1 MNIADSSEDSTVI
14 ETQNSAHPPQL
25 EQTNCPFY
33 SVLPDS
39 GYSII
44 NVPILQPAPE
54 QHNLAIVMENSEDS
68 TRLDWVAEPDSEQQA
83 QVNSEFQQMLTLN
96 EELRQANSDLYT
108 QVEHLKTELAEA
120 EKIFQ
125 WQKTRSSVTESIFEQ
140 QNQELAAA
148 QEQIRLLSENLE
160 SARQT
165 VQHQEIYIDTYK
177 SQLQISQQRIAQLE
191 RECSSL
197 QTNYTEQ
204 SQQLLHL
211 ENTCRELR
219 ARLMRQQ
226 RQTLQFKAALEKCL
240 ETSIPQESSEYPS
253 GIPDIHKKH
262 SRFSQKARSLF
273 PNAQPIKPW
282 SAEPELETNPLS
294 NSWVE
299 PSTPPL
305 DTNSATVTPPV
316 SEPHTSPSPSPSPQV
331 SELAADSEIFT
342 AESVSHL
349 NQQIDSLIQMF
360 FVSQS
365 PSSPTESVPPQAEET
380 LIVDHAVAAEKEE
393 EPQTP
398 IVEIPDHTHHSSPS
412 NQTVS
417 VVNEPIILST
427 QPEPQNM
434 TVELEDYWLDTS
446 TATPPIST
454 TEAIPDSYSPSP
466 LIYPDRPPKGRKSL
480 ASVELPNFRRPQM
493 K

>member
-14 ETQNSAHPPQL
+14 ETQNSAHPSQL
-25 EQTNCPFY
+25 EQTNSPFY
-33 SVLPDS
+33 SVLPDT

-54 QHNLAIVMENSEDS
+54 QHNLAIVMEHSEDS

-108 QVEHLKTELAEA
+108 QVEQLKTELAEA

-125 WQKTRSSVTESIFEQ
+125 WQKTRSSVTESIFDQ

-148 QEQIRLLSENLE
+148 QEQIRLLSEHLE

-165 VQHQEIYIDTYK
+165 VQHQDIYIDTYK

-197 QTNYTEQ
+197 QTNYTDQ

-240 ETSIPQESSEYPS
+240 ETSIPQESSEYS
-253 GIPDIHKKH
+253 AEIPDVHKKQ
-262 SRFSQKARSLF
+262 SRFSKKARSLF

-282 SAEPELETNPLS
+282 SAEPEPETNPLS

-305 DTNSATVTPPV
+305 NPNSTTVTPPV
-316 SEPHTSPSPSPSPQV
+316 CEPHTPPPSPQV
-331 SELAADSEIFT
+331 SEVAADSEIFT

-365 PSSPTESVPPQAEET
+365 PSSSTESMPPQAEET
-380 LIVDHAVAAEKEE
+380 LIVDYAVAAEEKE

-398 IVEIPDHTHHSSPS
+398 IVDIPDHPHNSSPS
-412 NQTVS
+412 NRTAAI
-417 VVNEPIILST
+417 VNEPIILST

-446 TATPPIST
+446 TATPPTST